1 MTSLAPE
8 RRATPQAARVA
19 LASIA
24 VNIFLS
30 LLNLAIA
37 AASGSLAVA
46 AEMVHNLVDLVA
58 SVAVLAG
65 VQISERK
72 SRTFPYGLYKVENV
86 VAVGV
91 AGLVFFTG
99 YEIAKKALLAEGG
112 PATVNGWMLAGVALS
127 AIVPLAFS
135 FYEMRVGRALNSPS
149 LMADAQEYRAHVFS
163 SGVVF
168 LALVGQM
175 IGVPLDR
182 YAALV
187 IVVLIAK
194 TGWELLA
201 DGMRVLLDASLDAET
216 LNQVRAILEAEP
228 TVTEVRS
235 LAGRN
240 AGRYRFLEADVALRV
255 DDLEK
260 AYTVSQRLEQAIR
273 EQVPHVERV
282 LIHYEPQVRTH
293 LRYAVP
299 LGDVGGTVSE
309 HFGEAPYFA
318 LVTVRRADGLVER
331 QEVLA
336 NPHVAIEKAKGIRV
350 AEWLVSL
357 KADVVLLREDVR
369 GKGPAYVFADAGVE
383 MQLTQA
389 RSLTQAIAE
398 QRGKSSE
405 KERDE

>member
-1 MTSLAPE
+1 MASTSSGI
-8 RRATPQAARVA
+8 RTQSVA
-19 LASIA
+19 SRIAWASIGI
-24 VNIFLS
+24 NIALS

-46 AEMVHNLVDLVA
+46 AEMIHNLVDLVA

-65 VQISERK
+65 VKISERE
-72 SRTFPYGLYKVENV
+72 SRDFPYGLYKVENV

-91 AGLVFFTG
+91 AILIFFTA
-99 YEIAKKALLAEGG
+99 YEIAQEALRGQDG

-127 AIVPLAFS
+127 AIIPLAFS
-135 FYEMRVGRALNSPS
+135 QYEMRIGREINSPS

-175 IGVPLDR
+175 VGFPLDR

-194 TGWELLA
+194 TGWELLV
-201 DGMRVLLDASLDAET
+201 DGMRVLLDASLDADT
-216 LNQVRAILEAEP
+216 LDQVRAIIQADP
-228 TVTEVRS
+228 AVTEMRS

-260 AYTVSQRLEQAIR
+260 AHAVSHRIEEAIR
-273 EQVPHVERV
+273 AQVPHVERV
-282 LIHYEPQVRTH
+282 RIHYEPKVRTH

-299 LGDVGGTVSE
+299 LADPAGTVSQ
-309 HFGEAPYFA
+309 HFGEAPFFA
-318 LVTVRRADGLVER
+318 LATVRTADGQVER
-331 QEVLA
+331 QEVLT
-336 NPHVAIEKAKGIRV
+336 NPHTAVDKAKGIRV
-350 AEWLVSL
+350 GEWLVGL
-357 KADVVLLREDVR
+357 KTDIVLLREDVH

-383 MQLTQA
+383 TQLTGATTLAQA
-389 RSLTQAIAE
+389 LAE
-398 QRGKSSE
+398 RMGKAG
-405 KERDE
+405 

>member
-1 MTSLAPE
+1 MAS
-8 RRATPQAARVA
+8 RVA
-19 LASIA
+19 WASIA

-37 AASGSLAVA
+37 TASGSLAVA

-65 VQISERK
+65 VKISERE
-72 SRTFPYGLYKVENV
+72 SRDFPYGLYKVENV

-91 AGLVFFTG
+91 AILIFFTA
-99 YEIAKKALLAEGG
+99 YEIAKEALFAEAE

-127 AIVPLAFS
+127 AVVPLAFS
-135 FYEMRVGRALNSPS
+135 VYEMRVGRALNSPS
-149 LMADAQEYRAHVFS
+149 LMADAAEYRAHVFS

-168 LALVGQM
+168 LALVGQLV
-175 IGVPLDR
+175 GFPLDR
-182 YAALV
+182 YAALI

-201 DGMRVLLDASLDAET
+201 DGMRVLLDASLDSDT
-216 LNQVRAILEAEP
+216 LDQVRAIIKAEP
-228 TVTEVRS
+228 TVTEIRS
-235 LAGRN
+235 LVGRN

-260 AYTVSQRLEQAIR
+260 AHTVSQRIERTIR

-282 LIHYEPQVRTH
+282 LLHYEPRTRTH
-293 LRYAVP
+293 TRYAVP
-299 LGDVGGTVSE
+299 LADAAGTVSE
-309 HFGEAPYFA
+309 HFGEAPFFGLA
-318 LVTVRRADGLVER
+318 TVRTADGQVER

-336 NPHVAIEKAKGIRV
+336 NPHTGVEKAKGIRV
-350 AEWLVSL
+350 GEWLVGL
-357 KADVVLLREDVR
+357 KIDVVLLREDVH

-383 MQLTQA
+383 TRLTQEA
-389 RSLTQAIAE
+389 NMDQAITE
-398 QRGKSSE
+398 QREPSK
-405 KERDE
+405 